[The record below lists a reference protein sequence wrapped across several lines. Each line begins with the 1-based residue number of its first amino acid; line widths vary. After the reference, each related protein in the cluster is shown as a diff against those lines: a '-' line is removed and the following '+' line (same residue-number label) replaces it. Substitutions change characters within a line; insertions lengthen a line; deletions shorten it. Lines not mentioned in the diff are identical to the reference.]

1 MHRPPLL
8 LFTAAACC
16 LTGCQ
21 LLPKKDGDAAEPAAE
36 TDKERDKRTGAE
48 TEFYAEC
55 GKLGEAGGTI
65 QGRDGWLFSASELL
79 QVSRISNTSAA
90 TASIADYAQQLRS
103 RGIDLIVVPV
113 PPKALVYPDKISRSA
128 KVPMKSRRPARLDSV
143 LKAAMDDFAARKI
156 KVVDLMPALIA
167 HREDKSGTAFTRTG
181 NAWSPCGVQVAVR
194 EIAAAVKDSKAGG
207 RGSVTG
213 ITSEPA
219 TINYAGNLLIGA
231 GGKQKEETF
240 STVKIGRVSGD
251 KVRSLS
257 FNTSGGSL
265 LLMGGGD
272 ILAWRESN
280 NPPGSNS
287 AFCSLAEQLAAELQ
301 MIPDVLANSGD
312 GRNSPRLRILRERTS
327 GRGMLDGTRTIVWI
341 VPALDLI
348 SPNWQRLPLELQ
360 FTEDSPELQL
370 R

>member
-1 MHRPPLL
+1 MHCPPLL
-8 LFTAAACC
+8 LLTAAAFC
-16 LTGCQ
+16 LAGCQ
-21 LLPKKDGDAAEPAAE
+21 HFSKKDDSTTEPATE
-36 TDKERDKRTGAE
+36 TDKDRDKRTAAE
-48 TEFYAEC
+48 AAFYAEC

-65 QGRDGWLFSASELL
+65 EGRDGWLFSAAELL
-79 QVSRISNTSAA
+79 QVSRISNTAAA

-103 RGIDLIVVPV
+103 RGIDLIVIPV

-143 LKAAMDDFAARKI
+143 LKAAMDDLEARKI
-156 KVVDLMPALIA
+156 KVVDLMPELIT
-167 HREDKSGTAFTRTG
+167 HREEKSGTAFTRTG
-181 NAWSPCGVQVAVR
+181 NAWSPCGVQVAVK

-213 ITSEPA
+213 ITSEPV
-219 TINYAGNLLIGA
+219 TITYAGNLLIGA
-231 GGKQKEETF
+231 GGKQKPENF
-240 STVKIGRVSGD
+240 NTVKIGRVSGD
-251 KVRSLS
+251 KVRSLA

-272 ILAWRESN
+272 IFAWRETN
-280 NPPGSNS
+280 NPPGSNG

-312 GRNSPRLRILRERTS
+312 GRNWPRLRILRERTS
-327 GRGMLDGTRTIVWI
+327 GRGMLDGTRTVVWI
-341 VPALDLI
+341 IPALDLI
-348 SPNWQRLPLELQ
+348 LPNWQRLPLELK